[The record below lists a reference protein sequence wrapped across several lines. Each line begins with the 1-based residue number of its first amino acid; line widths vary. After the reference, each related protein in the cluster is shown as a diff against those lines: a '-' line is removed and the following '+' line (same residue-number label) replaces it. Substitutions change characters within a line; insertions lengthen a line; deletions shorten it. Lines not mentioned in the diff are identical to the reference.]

1 MRTIHVG
8 LIGLGNVGGGV
19 ATILS
24 QQADLIEQRLGA
36 RLVLKRAARRH
47 PERPCEA
54 PLSASQVTG
63 DPLAVIHDPQ
73 VDIVVELM
81 GGYEPA
87 RTYLLEAL
95 HAGKHVVT
103 ANKALLAEHGQ
114 ELFQAAAAAGRDIG
128 FEASVGGGIP
138 VIRTL
143 KEGFVANRFG
153 AIASIING
161 TCNYILSQMSD
172 EGLDFGEALREAQA
186 LGYAEADP
194 HFDVAGIDAAQKI
207 ALLASLAFG
216 TWVPHQQVYTEGI
229 SGLSRLDIDYARE
242 LGYRVKL
249 LALAKMPGERLDVR
263 VHPALVALDSWLAHV
278 NGVHN
283 AISIEGDAVGRSM
296 LIGRGAGALPTG
308 SAVLG
313 DVVDVARN
321 ILFGSAG
328 RVPPRAYQEH
338 CLAELPLQKID
349 EVICR
354 YYLRFQVLDQPGTL
368 AAIAGILGQHGISI
382 ESVLQKGRAHA
393 PGTLVSVVMMT
404 HEAREQSVQRALQAI
419 ASLPAVQGE
428 TIRIRVEEA
437 VEV

>member
-1 MRTIHVG
+1 MQTIQVG

-19 ATILS
+19 ATILA
-24 QQADLIEQRLGA
+24 QQAELITQRLGA
-36 RLVLKRAARRH
+36 RLMLKRVARRH
-47 PERPCEA
+47 PERPIDV
-54 PLSASQVTG
+54 PLSANQVTG
-63 DPLAVIHDPQ
+63 DALAVIHDPEI
-73 VDIVVELM
+73 DIVVELM

-95 HAGKHVVT
+95 RAGKHVVT

-114 ELFQAAAAAGRDIG
+114 ELFEAAAAAGRDIG

-138 VIRTL
+138 VIRTI
-143 KEGFVANRFG
+143 KEGFVANRFD

-172 EGLDFGEALREAQA
+172 EDLDFAEALKEAQA

-194 HFDVAGIDAAQKI
+194 HFDIAGIDAAQKI

-216 TWVPHQQVYTEGI
+216 SWVPHQQVYTEGI
-229 SGLSRLDIDYARE
+229 DGLSRQDIAYARE
-242 LGYRVKL
+242 LGYRIKL
-249 LALAKMPGERLDVR
+249 LALAKTAGGHLDVR
-263 VHPALVALDSWLAHV
+263 VHPAFVALDSWLAHV

-283 AISIEGDAVGRSM
+283 AVSIQGDAVGRSM
-296 LIGRGAGALPTG
+296 LIGRGAGAMPTG
-308 SAVLG
+308 SAVVG

-321 ILFGSAG
+321 ILQGSSG
-328 RVPPRAYQEH
+328 RVPPRAYQENS
-338 CLAELPLQKID
+338 LQQLPLQKID
-349 EVICR
+349 DVVCR

-368 AAIAGILGQHGISI
+368 AAIAGILGQHDISI
-382 ESVLQKGRAHA
+382 ESVLQKGRAHVQ
-393 PGTLVSVVMMT
+393 GTPVSVVMMT

-428 TIRIRVEEA
+428 TIRIRVEDAMET
-437 VEV
+437 

>member
-19 ATILS
+19 ATILA
-24 QQADLIEQRLGA
+24 QQAELIEQRLGA

-47 PERPCEA
+47 PDRPCEA

-63 DPLAVIHDPQ
+63 DALAVIHDPQ

-114 ELFQAAAAAGRDIG
+114 ELFEAAAAAGRDIG

-153 AIASIING
+153 SIASIING
-161 TCNYILSQMSD
+161 TCNFILSQMSD
-172 EGLDFGEALREAQA
+172 EGLDFAEALKEAQA

-216 TWVPHQQVYTEGI
+216 TWVPHQQVHTEGI
-229 SGLSRLDIDYARE
+229 ASLSRQDIDYACE

-249 LALAKMPGERLDVR
+249 LALAKMPGEHLDVR

-283 AISIEGDAVGRSM
+283 AVSIEGDAVGRSM
-296 LIGRGAGALPTG
+296 LIGRGAGAMPTG

-313 DVVDVARN
+313 DVVEVARN
-321 ILFGSAG
+321 ILFGGSG
-328 RVPPRAYQEH
+328 RVPARAYQKQS
-338 CLAELPLQKID
+338 LLELPLQKID
-349 EVICR
+349 EVVCR

-368 AAIAGILGQHGISI
+368 AAIAGILGQHDISI

-393 PGTLVSVVMMT
+393 PGTPVSVVMMT
-404 HEAREQSVQRALQAI
+404 HEAREKSVQRALQAI

-428 TIRIRVEEA
+428 TIRIRVEDT
-437 VEV
+437 VDV

>member
-1 MRTIHVG
+1 MQTIHVG

-19 ATILS
+19 AAILT
-24 QQADLIEQRLGA
+24 QQAELITRRLGA

-47 PERPCEA
+47 PERPSDA
-54 PLSASQVTG
+54 PLAAAQITG

-73 VDIVVELM
+73 IDIVVELM

-95 HAGKHVVT
+95 RAGKHVVT

-114 ELFQAAAAAGRDIG
+114 ELFEAAAAAGRDIG

-138 VIRTL
+138 VIRTI

-161 TCNYILSQMSD
+161 TCNYILSRMSD
-172 EGLDFGEALREAQA
+172 ADLDFAAALKEAQA

-194 HFDVAGIDAAQKI
+194 HFDIAGIDAAQKI
-207 ALLASLAFG
+207 ALLATLAFG
-216 TWVPHQQVYTEGI
+216 SWVPHEQVYTEGI
-229 SGLSRLDIDYARE
+229 GGLSRLDVAYASE

-249 LALAKMPGERLDVR
+249 LALAKMAGEHLDVR
-263 VHPALVALDSWLAHV
+263 VHPAFVALDSWLAHV

-283 AISIEGDAVGRSM
+283 AVSIEGDAVGRSM
-296 LIGRGAGALPTG
+296 LIGRGAGAMPTG
-308 SAVLG
+308 SAVVG
-313 DVVDVARN
+313 DVVEVARN
-321 ILFGSAG
+321 ILHGSSG
-328 RVPPRAYQEH
+328 RVPPRAYQENS
-338 CLAELPLQKID
+338 LQQLPLQKID
-349 EVICR
+349 EVVCR

-368 AAIAGILGQHGISI
+368 AAIAGILGQHAISI
-382 ESVLQKGRAHA
+382 ESVLQKGRAHV
-393 PGTLVSVVMMT
+393 PGTPVSVVMMT

-428 TIRIRVEEA
+428 TIRIRVEDA
-437 VEV
+437 VEA

>member
-19 ATILS
+19 ATILA
-24 QQADLIEQRLGA
+24 QQADLIERKLGA

-54 PLSASQVTG
+54 PLSVSQVTG
-63 DPLAVIHDPQ
+63 DALAVIHDPQ
-73 VDIVVELM
+73 VDVVVELM

-114 ELFQAAAAAGRDIG
+114 ELFDAAAAAGRDIG

-161 TCNYILSQMSD
+161 TCNYILSRMSD
-172 EGLDFGEALREAQA
+172 EGLDFAEALKDAQA

-229 SGLSRLDIDYARE
+229 DGLSRLDIDYARE

-249 LALAKMPGERLDVR
+249 LALAKMPRDHLDVR

-283 AISIEGDAVGRSM
+283 AVSIDGDAVGRSM
-296 LIGRGAGALPTG
+296 LIGRGAGAMPTA

-313 DVVDVARN
+313 DVVDLARN
-321 ILFGSAG
+321 VLYGGTG
-328 RVPPRAYQEH
+328 RVPPRAYQH
-338 CLAELPLQKID
+338 GALVALPLQKID
-349 EVICR
+349 EVVCR

-368 AAIAGILGQHGISI
+368 AAIAGILGQHDISI

-393 PGTLVSVVMMT
+393 PGTPVSVVMMT

-419 ASLPAVQGE
+419 ASLPAVHGE

>member
-19 ATILS
+19 ATILA
-24 QQADLIEQRLGA
+24 QQADLIERRLGA
-36 RLVLKRAARRH
+36 RLVLKRVARRH
-47 PERPCEA
+47 PDRPCEA
-54 PLSASQVTG
+54 PLSASQVAG
-63 DPLAVIHDPQ
+63 DALAVIHDPQ
-73 VDIVVELM
+73 VEIVVELM

-114 ELFQAAAAAGRDIG
+114 ELFEAAAAAGRDIG

-138 VIRTL
+138 VIRAL

-161 TCNYILSQMSD
+161 TCNYILSRMSD
-172 EGLDFGEALREAQA
+172 EGLDFAEALKDAQD

-216 TWVPHQQVYTEGI
+216 TWVRHQQVYTEGI
-229 SGLSRLDIDYARE
+229 DGLSRLDIDYARE

-249 LALAKMPGERLDVR
+249 LALAKMPGEQLDVR
-263 VHPALVALDSWLAHV
+263 VHPALVPLDSWLAHV

-283 AISIEGDAVGRSM
+283 AVSIDGDAVGRSM
-296 LIGRGAGALPTG
+296 LIGRGAGAMPTG

-321 ILFGSAG
+321 ILYGGVG

-338 CLAELPLQKID
+338 SLVELPLQKID
-349 EVICR
+349 EVTCR

-368 AAIAGILGQHGISI
+368 AAIAGILGQHDISI

-419 ASLPAVQGE
+419 ASLPGVQGE

>member
-19 ATILS
+19 ATILA
-24 QQADLIEQRLGA
+24 QQADLLEQRLGA

-47 PERPCEA
+47 PERTCKA
-54 PLSASQVTG
+54 PLSASQITG
-63 DPLAVIHDPQ
+63 DALAVIHDPQ

-87 RTYLLEAL
+87 RTFLLEAL

-103 ANKALLAEHGQ
+103 ANKALLAEHGR
-114 ELFQAAAAAGRDIG
+114 ELFETAAATGRDIG

-172 EGLDFGEALREAQA
+172 EGLDFAEALGEAQT

-216 TWVPHQQVYTEGI
+216 TWVRHQQVYTEGI
-229 SGLSRLDIDYARE
+229 DGLSRLDIDYARE

-249 LALAKMPGERLDVR
+249 LALAKMPGKHLDVR
-263 VHPALVALDSWLAHV
+263 VHPALVGLDSWLAHV

-283 AISIEGDAVGRSM
+283 AVSIDGDAVGRSM
-296 LIGRGAGALPTG
+296 LIGRGAGSMPTG

-321 ILFGSAG
+321 ILYGGGG
-328 RVPPRAYQEH
+328 RVPPRAYQQH
-338 CLAELPLQKID
+338 SLVELPLQKID
-349 EVICR
+349 EVVCR

-368 AAIAGILGQHGISI
+368 AAIAGILGQHDISI

-393 PGTLVSVVMMT
+393 SGTPVSVVMMT

-419 ASLPAVQGE
+419 ACLPAAHGE

>member
-1 MRTIHVG
+1 MSTIHVG
-8 LIGLGNVGGGV
+8 LIGLGNVGCGV
-19 ATILS
+19 ATILA

-47 PERPCEA
+47 PELPCEA

-63 DPLAVIHDPQ
+63 DPLTVIHDPQ

-95 HAGKHVVT
+95 RAGKHVVT

-114 ELFQAAAAAGRDIG
+114 ELFETAAAAGRDIG

-172 EGLDFGEALREAQA
+172 EGLEFSEALGEAQA

-216 TWVPHQQVYTEGI
+216 TWVRHQQVYTEGI
-229 SGLSRLDIDYARE
+229 DSLSKLDIDYARE

-249 LALAKMPGERLDVR
+249 LALAKMPGKHLDVR
-263 VHPALVALDSWLAHV
+263 VHPALVGLDSWLAHV

-283 AISIEGDAVGRSM
+283 AVSIDGDAVGRSM
-296 LIGRGAGALPTG
+296 LIGRGAGAMPTG

-321 ILFGSAG
+321 ILYGGCG
-328 RVPPRAYQEH
+328 RVPPRAYQQH
-338 CLAELPLQKID
+338 SLLELPLQKID

-368 AAIAGILGQHGISI
+368 AAIAGILGQHDISI

-393 PGTLVSVVMMT
+393 PGTPVSVVIMT

>member
-1 MRTIHVG
+1 MRTIQVG

-19 ATILS
+19 AAILA
-24 QQADLIEQRLGA
+24 QQAELITQRLGA

-47 PERPCEA
+47 PGRPSEV
-54 PLSASQVTG
+54 PLSAHQVTG
-63 DPLAVIHDPQ
+63 DALAVIHDPDI
-73 VDIVVELM
+73 DIVVELM

-87 RTYLLEAL
+87 RTYLLEAIR
-95 HAGKHVVT
+95 AGKHVVT

-114 ELFQAAAAAGRDIG
+114 ELFEAAAAAGRDIG

-138 VIRTL
+138 VIRII

-172 EGLDFGEALREAQA
+172 EDLDFAEVLKEAQA

-194 HFDVAGIDAAQKI
+194 HFDIAGIDAAQKI

-216 TWVPHQQVYTEGI
+216 SWVPHQQVYTEGI
-229 SGLSRLDIDYARE
+229 DSLSRRDIAYARE
-242 LGYRVKL
+242 LGYRIKL
-249 LALAKMPGERLDVR
+249 LALAKTAGGHLDVR

-283 AISIEGDAVGRSM
+283 AVSIQGDAVGRSM
-296 LIGRGAGALPTG
+296 LIGRGAGAMPTG
-308 SAVLG
+308 SAVVG
-313 DVVDVARN
+313 DVVDTARN
-321 ILFGSAG
+321 ILQGSSG
-328 RVPPRAYQEH
+328 RVPPRAYQENS
-338 CLAELPLQKID
+338 LRQLPLQKID
-349 EVICR
+349 EVVCR

-368 AAIAGILGQHGISI
+368 AAIAGILGQHDISI

-393 PGTLVSVVMMT
+393 QGTPVSVVMMT
-404 HEAREQSVQRALQAI
+404 HEAREQSVQRALQTV

-428 TIRIRVEEA
+428 TIRIRVEDAMET
-437 VEV
+437 

>member
-1 MRTIHVG
+1 MQTIQVG

-19 ATILS
+19 AAILT
-24 QQADLIEQRLGA
+24 QQAELITRRLGA

-47 PERPCEA
+47 PERPSDA
-54 PLSASQVTG
+54 PLAATQITG

-73 VDIVVELM
+73 IDIVVELM

-95 HAGKHVVT
+95 RAGKHVVT

-114 ELFQAAAAAGRDIG
+114 ELFEAAAAAERDIG

-138 VIRTL
+138 VIRTI

-161 TCNYILSQMSD
+161 TCNYILSRMSD
-172 EGLDFGEALREAQA
+172 ADLDFAAALKEAQA

-194 HFDVAGIDAAQKI
+194 HFDIAGIDAAQKI
-207 ALLASLAFG
+207 ALLATLAFG
-216 TWVPHQQVYTEGI
+216 SWVPHEQVYTEGI
-229 SGLSRLDIDYARE
+229 DGLSRLDIAYASE

-249 LALAKMPGERLDVR
+249 LALAKTAGELLDVR
-263 VHPALVALDSWLAHV
+263 VHPAFVALDSWLAHV

-283 AISIEGDAVGRSM
+283 AVSIEGDAMGRSM
-296 LIGRGAGALPTG
+296 LIGRGAGAMPTG
-308 SAVLG
+308 SAVVG
-313 DVVDVARN
+313 DVVEVARN
-321 ILFGSAG
+321 ILHGSNG
-328 RVPPRAYQEH
+328 RVPPRAYQENS
-338 CLAELPLQKID
+338 LRQLPLQKID
-349 EVICR
+349 EVVCR

-368 AAIAGILGQHGISI
+368 AAIAGILGQHAISI
-382 ESVLQKGRAHA
+382 ESVLQKGRAHV
-393 PGTLVSVVMMT
+393 PGTPVSVVMMT

-428 TIRIRVEEA
+428 TIRIRVEDA
-437 VEV
+437 VEA

>member
-1 MRTIHVG
+1 MQTIQVG

-19 ATILS
+19 ATILA
-24 QQADLIEQRLGA
+24 QQAELITQRLGA
-36 RLVLKRAARRH
+36 RLMLKRAARRH
-47 PERPCEA
+47 PEHPIDVS
-54 PLSASQVTG
+54 LSANQVTG
-63 DPLAVIHDPQ
+63 DALAVIHDPEI
-73 VDIVVELM
+73 DIVVELM

-95 HAGKHVVT
+95 RAGKHVVT

-114 ELFQAAAAAGRDIG
+114 ELFEAAAAAGRDIG

-138 VIRTL
+138 VIRTI
-143 KEGFVANRFG
+143 KEGFVANRFS

-172 EGLDFGEALREAQA
+172 EDLDFAEALKEAQA

-194 HFDVAGIDAAQKI
+194 HFDIAGIDAAQKI

-216 TWVPHQQVYTEGI
+216 SWVPHQQVYTEGI
-229 SGLSRLDIDYARE
+229 DGLSRRDIAYARE
-242 LGYRVKL
+242 LGYRIKL
-249 LALAKMPGERLDVR
+249 LALAKTAGGHLDVR
-263 VHPALVALDSWLAHV
+263 VHPAFVALDSWLAHV

-283 AISIEGDAVGRSM
+283 AVSIQGDAVGRSM
-296 LIGRGAGALPTG
+296 LIGRGAGAMPTG
-308 SAVLG
+308 SAVVG

-321 ILFGSAG
+321 ILQGSSG
-328 RVPPRAYQEH
+328 RVPPRAYQENS
-338 CLAELPLQKID
+338 LQQLPLQKID
-349 EVICR
+349 EVVCR

-368 AAIAGILGQHGISI
+368 AAIAGILGQHDISL

-393 PGTLVSVVMMT
+393 QGTPVSVVMMT

-419 ASLPAVQGE
+419 DSLPAVQGE
-428 TIRIRVEEA
+428 TIRIRVEDAMET
-437 VEV
+437 

>member
-1 MRTIHVG
+1 MQTIQVG

-19 ATILS
+19 ATILV
-24 QQADLIEQRLGA
+24 QQAELITQRLGA

-47 PERPCEA
+47 PERQSDV
-54 PLSASQVTG
+54 PLSANQVTG
-63 DPLAVIHDPQ
+63 DALAVIHDPDI
-73 VDIVVELM
+73 DIVVELM

-87 RTYLLEAL
+87 RTYLLKAL
-95 HAGKHVVT
+95 RAGKHVVT

-114 ELFQAAAAAGRDIG
+114 ELFEAAAAAGRDIG

-138 VIRTL
+138 VIRTI
-143 KEGFVANRFG
+143 KEGFVANHFG

-172 EGLDFGEALREAQA
+172 EDLDFAAALKEAQA

-194 HFDVAGIDAAQKI
+194 HFDIAGIDAAQKI

-216 TWVPHQQVYTEGI
+216 SWVPHQQIYTEGI
-229 SGLSRLDIDYARE
+229 DGLSRLDIAYASE

-249 LALAKMPGERLDVR
+249 LALAKMAGAHLDVR
-263 VHPALVALDSWLAHV
+263 VHPAFVALDSWLAHV

-283 AISIEGDAVGRSM
+283 AVSIQGDAVGRSM
-296 LIGRGAGALPTG
+296 LIGRGAGAMPTG
-308 SAVLG
+308 SAVVG

-321 ILFGSAG
+321 ILQGSGG
-328 RVPPRAYQEH
+328 RVPPRGYQENS
-338 CLAELPLQKID
+338 LQQLPLQKID
-349 EVICR
+349 EVVCR
-354 YYLRFQVLDQPGTL
+354 YYLRFQVVDQPGTL
-368 AAIAGILGQHGISI
+368 AAIAGILGQHDISI

-393 PGTLVSVVMMT
+393 PGTPVSVVIMT

-419 ASLPAVQGE
+419 ASLPAAQGE
-428 TIRIRVEEA
+428 TIRIRVEDTVEA
-437 VEV
+437 

>member
-1 MRTIHVG
+1 MRDIYVG

-19 ATILS
+19 ATILA

-36 RLVLKRAARRH
+36 RLLIKRVARRH
-47 PERPCEA
+47 PERSCEA

-95 HAGKHVVT
+95 RAGKHVVT

-114 ELFQAAAAAGRDIG
+114 ELFEAAAAAGRDIS

-138 VIRTL
+138 VIRSL

-153 AIASIING
+153 SIASIING

-172 EGLDFGEALREAQA
+172 EGLDFAEALKEAQA

-207 ALLASLAFG
+207 ALLASLAYG
-216 TWVPHQQVYTEGI
+216 TWVPHQHVHTEGI
-229 SGLSRLDIDYARE
+229 DGLSRLDIDYARE

-249 LALAKMPGERLDVR
+249 LALAKMPGRHLDVR

-296 LIGRGAGALPTG
+296 LIGRGAGAMPTG
-308 SAVLG
+308 SAVVG

-321 ILFGSAG
+321 ILFGSGG
-328 RVPPRAYQEH
+328 RVPPRGYQEH
-338 CLAELPLQKID
+338 SVAELPLQKID
-349 EVICR
+349 EVVCR

-368 AAIAGILGQHGISI
+368 AAIGGILGQHDISI

-393 PGTLVSVVMMT
+393 PGTPVSVVMMT

-419 ASLPAVQGE
+419 GSLPAVQGE

>member
-19 ATILS
+19 ATILA

-114 ELFQAAAAAGRDIG
+114 ELFEAAAAAGRDIG

-172 EGLDFGEALREAQA
+172 ERLDFGEALREAQA

-216 TWVPHQQVYTEGI
+216 TWVSHQQVYTEGI

-419 ASLPAVQGE
+419 ARLPAVQGE